1 MFKVSDEGAF
11 VEVSLVSPI
20 PAISLKLDHQNLKVR
35 NKIKKILGI
44 DVPLAQS
51 ITKYRH
57 LSLCWI
63 SNDELLLLSEGKE
76 VDVLLKKIRKEL
88 FSIHSLVEEVT
99 DIRAWFLLEGERAI
113 DLLRKGVP
121 LDFSKLNLTSKNFFR
136 SRLGEVQVNILV
148 ESRQRIIISVLR
160 SLEEYTCQW
169 LKQCSKQ
176 GSEINFDL

>member
-11 VEVSLVSPI
+11 VEVSLISPI
-20 PAISLKLDHQNLKVR
+20 PAISLKLDHQKLIIR
-35 NKIKKILGI
+35 NKIKKILGM
-44 DVPLAQS
+44 DVPS
-51 ITKYRH
+51 VGSTIKYRH

-88 FSIHSLVEEVT
+88 VSIHSLVEEVT

-121 LDFSKLNLTSKNFFR
+121 IDFSKLDASSESFFR
-136 SRLGEVQVNILV
+136 SRLGEIQVNILV
-148 ESRQRIIISVLR
+148 ESRRRIIISVLR
-160 SLEEYTCQW
+160 SVEEYTCQW
-169 LKQCSKQ
+169 LKLCSKQ

>member
-1 MFKVSDEGAF
+1 MFKVSDEDAF

-20 PAISLKLDHQNLKVR
+20 PAISLKIDHQNLKVR
-35 NKIKKILGI
+35 NKIKKILGM
-44 DVPLAQS
+44 DVPLVES
-51 ITKYRH
+51 IIKYRH

-63 SNDELLLLSEGKE
+63 SNDELLLLSEGNE

-88 FSIHSLVEEVT
+88 VSIHSLVEEVT
-99 DIRAWFLLEGERAI
+99 DIRAWFLLEGKRAI

-121 LDFSKLNLTSKNFFR
+121 IDFSKLDLSSKRFFR
-136 SRLGEVQVNILV
+136 SRLGEIQVNVLV
-148 ESRQRIIISVLR
+148 ESKQRIIISVLR
-160 SLEEYTCQW
+160 SVEEYACQW